1 MKDVSYKKD
10 HQGHQSSED
19 RALLRPAGRVLAGL
33 AVLILDLVLAGGAYQ
48 SIAGAF
54 ILILALADEI
64 YRVLIRRR

>member
-1 MKDVSYKKD
+1 MSGVNGRRHY
-10 HQGHQSSED
+10 QSNQSLEG

-33 AVLILDLVLAGGAYQ
+33 AVLMLDLVLAGGAYQ

-64 YRVLIRRR
+64 YRIVARRR

>member
-1 MKDVSYKKD
+1 MSDANDK
-10 HQGHQSSED
+10 GNHQSNQSVEG
-19 RALLRPAGRVLAGL
+19 RALLRPSGRVLAGL

-64 YRVLIRRR
+64 YRFVARKD

>member
-1 MKDVSYKKD
+1 MRDVSDKSD
-10 HQGHQSSED
+10 SQSHQGPEG

-64 YRVLIRRR
+64 YRVGVRRR